1 MRPIDADA
9 LLKSMEDSAQELRTI
24 IDSLSDEVDKGIA
37 KGQLI
42 SFLECK
48 MRTREVPT
56 LTLDDLC
63 PKGRWVKKP
72 WKMLGCVLRYD
83 TVCSECG
90 FDAPEFAAGGGSTV
104 LTKFCHNCGA
114 KMENGEAN
122 E

>member
-48 MRTREVPT
+48 MRTREVPI
-56 LTLDDLC
+56 LTLDDLR
-63 PKGRWVKKP
+63 PHGRWVVEKEPDGKP
-72 WKMLGCVLRYD
+72 YCFHCS
-83 TVCSECG
+83 VCDVDFCRIEIT
-90 FDAPEFAAGGGSTV
+90 AAYPY
-104 LTKFCHNCGA
+104 CPHCGA
-114 KMENGEAN
+114 KMDLEEGE

>member
-56 LTLDDLC
+56 LTLDDLR
-63 PKGRWVKKP
+63 PHGRWRKE
-72 WKMLGCVLRYD
+72 CVAGFNKAFC
-83 TVCSECG
+83 TVFVCSECEG
-90 FDAPEFAAGGGSTV
+90 RYSVPFMKYCPACGS
-104 LTKFCHNCGA
+104 
-114 KMENGEAN
+114 KMDLEEGQG
-122 E
+122 

>member
-1 MRPIDADA
+1 MRPIDERD
-9 LLKSMEDSAQELRTI
+9 LIRRISELPDLRTF
-24 IDSLSDEVDKGIA
+24 SLATIGKCIKD
-37 KGQLI
+37 
-42 SFLECK
+42 C
-48 MRTREVPT
+48 RTVT
-56 LTLDDLC
+56 IDDLR

-72 WKMLGCVLRYD
+72 WKILGCVLRYD

-114 KMENGEAN
+114 KMMNGEAD